1 MRAEPLIFLLLIVVI
16 VGWAIYFF
24 KKLKVFEISFAG
36 GKIAFMSSSYNLEE
50 MQNFQKS
57 LRKAKD
63 NYTPAPQYV
72 VNNPAPTNNAVS
84 SVADELKKYKELLD
98 TGIITQ
104 EDFDTKKKQLLSQ

>member
-1 MRAEPLIFLLLIVVI
+1 MSAELLIFLLLVVVL
-16 VGWAIYFF
+16 VGWTTYFC
-24 KKLKVFEISFAG
+24 KKLKMFEISFAG

-72 VNNPAPTNNAVS
+72 VNNSAPMNNAVS
-84 SVADELKKYKELLD
+84 SVTDELKKYKELLD
-98 TGIITQ
+98 TGVITQ
-104 EDFDTKKKQLLSQ
+104 EEFDTKKKQLLSQ